1 MDDVEKQKPIR
12 EVATLMRVLVDE
24 IRIIKEDLKLIK
36 HYQVQKDR
44 VEKSKIHKVE
54 QNAGWFG

>member
-36 HYQVQKDR
+36 HHQIQKK
-44 VEKSKIHKVE
+44 ELKNLK
-54 QNAGWFG
+54 

>member
-36 HYQVQKDR
+36 HHQIQKER
-44 VEKSKIHKVE
+44 FEQSKIEKVE
-54 QNAGWFG
+54 ENAGWFG

>member
-1 MDDVEKQKPIR
+1 MDDVEKQRPIR

-36 HYQVQKDR
+36 HHQIQKQRTEQSKIDK
-44 VEKSKIHKVE
+44 VEK
-54 QNAGWFG
+54 NAGWFG

>member
-44 VEKSKIHKVE
+44 VEKSKIDKVE

>member
-36 HYQVQKDR
+36 HHQIQKER
-44 VEKSKIHKVE
+44 IEKSKIDKVE